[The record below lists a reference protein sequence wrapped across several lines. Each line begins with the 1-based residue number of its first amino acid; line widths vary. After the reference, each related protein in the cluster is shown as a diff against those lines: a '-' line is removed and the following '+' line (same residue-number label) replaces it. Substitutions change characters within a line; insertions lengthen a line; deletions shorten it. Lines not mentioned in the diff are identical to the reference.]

1 MSGGKLFCGTKATRK
16 NALCDRRSSPEPST
30 GEVKVV
36 RVALRWCPASLVY
49 VRWPRALRGGGGCKL
64 ERRGR

>member
-36 RVALRWCPASLVY
+36 RVALRWCPASLVC
-49 VRWPRALRGGGGCKL
+49 ALAASAVGGGGCKL